1 MFSMKGR
8 TMNLSSSESRA
19 GSATKPLIEKTL
31 AKNEILRE
39 NRTKRSKVIW
49 QLLQTGAWSIVA
61 GIFLFFLHL
70 FLYNLTFTYE
80 TLVVDI
86 PAAILIF
93 GGALLCLA
101 SPAIANRS

>member
-1 MFSMKGR
+1 MSLR
-8 TMNLSSSESRA
+8 SSESREEPD
-19 GSATKPLIEKTL
+19 TKPLLDKTL
-31 AKNEILRE
+31 AKSEVLRE
-39 NRTKRSKVIW
+39 NKTERSKVLW

-61 GIFLFFLHL
+61 GVFLCFAHL

>member
-1 MFSMKGR
+1 MKVR
-8 TMNLSSSESRA
+8 TMNLSSSKSRA
-19 GSATKPLIEKTL
+19 GSATKPLIEKTV
-31 AKNEILRE
+31 AKNEILQE

-49 QLLQTGAWSIVA
+49 QLLQTGAWSIAA
-61 GIFLFFLHL
+61 GIFLCFAHL
-70 FLYNLTFTYE
+70 YLYNLTFTYE

-86 PAAILIF
+86 PAAILMF

>member
-1 MFSMKGR
+1 MLSMKGR
-8 TMNLSSSESRA
+8 TMDLSSSESRA
-19 GSATKPLIEKTL
+19 GDATKPLVEKTL

-49 QLLQTGAWSIVA
+49 QLLQTGAWSIAA
-61 GIFLFFLHL
+61 GIFLCFAHL
-70 FLYNLTFTYE
+70 YLYNLTFTYE

-86 PAAILIF
+86 PAAILMF
-93 GGALLCLA
+93 GGAVLCLA